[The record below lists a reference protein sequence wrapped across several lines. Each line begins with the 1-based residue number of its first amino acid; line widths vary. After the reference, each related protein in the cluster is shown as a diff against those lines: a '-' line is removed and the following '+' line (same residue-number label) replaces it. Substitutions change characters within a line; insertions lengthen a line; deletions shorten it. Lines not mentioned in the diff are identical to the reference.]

1 MALII
6 DGKAIAAQVRSE
18 IEKEIKALHDRSVT
32 PGLGVILVGE
42 NPASMTYVKM
52 KQKMCEELGII
63 TKEFRPDAGITQ
75 EELMSLTNEFNS
87 DPEIHGILI
96 QLPLPDHIDQ
106 ESALSNL
113 SPEKDVDG
121 FHPVNV
127 GKMTLGEGGFIPA
140 TPAGIIELLMK
151 SGKDPEGKHVV
162 IIGRSR
168 LVGRPLLNLL
178 TQKRKGGNATVTL
191 CHTRT
196 KELSSHTNRADI
208 LIAAAGMPEFID
220 GSMVKKGVVVIDVGT
235 NRVEDSTKK
244 SGYKLVGDVHFDSVS
259 EKAAAITPVPGGVGP
274 MTIMMLMKNCVK
286 AAGGW
291 SS

>member
-18 IEKEIKALHDRSVT
+18 IEKEIKALQGRSVT

-63 TKEFRPDAGITQ
+63 TKEFLPDAGITQ

-96 QLPLPDHIDQ
+96 QLPLPDHIDE

-127 GKMTLGEGGFIPA
+127 GKMTLGEGGFTPA

-151 SGKDPEGKHVV
+151 SGNDPEGKHVV

-196 KELSSHTNRADI
+196 KDLSSHTNRADI

-235 NRVEDSTKK
+235 NRVKDSSKK

-274 MTIMMLMKNCVK
+274 MTIMMLMKNTVK

>member
-18 IEKEIKALHDRSVT
+18 IEEEIKVLRGRSVT

-75 EELMSLTNEFNS
+75 EELMSLTNKFNS

-96 QLPLPDHIDQ
+96 QLPLPDHIDE
-106 ESALSNL
+106 ESALSNV

-140 TPAGIIELLMK
+140 TPAGIIELLMR
-151 SGKDPEGKHVV
+151 SGNDPEGKHVV
-162 IIGRSR
+162 IVGRSR

-178 TQKRKGGNATVTL
+178 TQKKQGGNATVTL

-208 LIAAAGMPEFID
+208 LVAAAGMPEFIA

-235 NRVEDSTKK
+235 NRVKDSTKK

-274 MTIMMLMKNCVK
+274 MTIMMLMKNSVK

>member
-6 DGKAIAAQVRSE
+6 DGKAIAVQVRSE
-18 IEKEIKALHDRSVT
+18 IEKEIKALQGRSIT

-63 TKEFRPDAGITQ
+63 TKEFRPNTGITQ

-96 QLPLPDHIDQ
+96 QLPLPDHIDE

-127 GKMTLGEGGFIPA
+127 GKMTLGEGGFTPA

-151 SGKDPEGKHVV
+151 SGNDPEGKHVV
-162 IIGRSR
+162 IVGRSR

-196 KELSSHTNRADI
+196 KDLSSHTNRADI

-235 NRVEDSTKK
+235 NRVKDSTKK

>member
-18 IEKEIKALHDRSVT
+18 IEKEIKALQGRSVT

-63 TKEFRPDAGITQ
+63 TKEFLPDAGITQ

-96 QLPLPDHIDQ
+96 QLPLPDHIDE

-151 SGKDPEGKHVV
+151 SGNDPEGKHVV

-235 NRVEDSTKK
+235 NRVKDSSKK

-274 MTIMMLMKNCVK
+274 MTIMMLMKNTVK

>member
-6 DGKAIAAQVRSE
+6 DGKDIATQVRSE
-18 IEKEIKALHDRSVT
+18 IEGEINSLQNRSIT

-52 KQKMCEELGII
+52 KQKMCKTLGIMS
-63 TKEFRPDAGITQ
+63 KEFRPDEGITQ

-96 QLPLPDHIDQ
+96 QLPLPDHIN
-106 ESALSNL
+106 EKTALSNV

-127 GKMTLGEGGFIPA
+127 GKVTLGEGGFIPA
-140 TPAGIIELLMK
+140 TPAGIIEELMR
-151 SGKDPEGKHVV
+151 SGNNPEGKHVV
-162 IIGRSR
+162 IVGRSR

-178 TQKRKGGNATVTL
+178 TQKREGGNATVTL

-196 KELSSHTNRADI
+196 KELSDHTKQADI
-208 LIAAAGMPEFID
+208 LIAAAGMPEFIN
-220 GSMVKKGVVVIDVGT
+220 GSMIKKGAVIIDVGT
-235 NRVEDSTKK
+235 NRVKDATKK

-274 MTIMMLMKNCVK
+274 MTIMMLMKNTVK

-291 SS
+291 SG

>member
-6 DGKAIAAQVRSE
+6 DGKAIAAQLRSE
-18 IEKEIKALHDRSVT
+18 IEEEINTLQNRSIT

-42 NPASMTYVKM
+42 NPASMSYVKM
-52 KQKMCEELGII
+52 KQKMCKTLGIT

-96 QLPLPDHIDQ
+96 QLPLPDHID
-106 ESALSNL
+106 EETALSNVT
-113 SPEKDVDG
+113 PEKDVDG
-121 FHPVNV
+121 FHPFNV

-140 TPAGIIELLMK
+140 TPAGIIELLMR
-151 SGKDPEGKHVV
+151 SGNNPEGKHVV

-178 TQKRKGGNATVTL
+178 TQKREGGNATVTL

-196 KELSSHTNRADI
+196 KELSTHTKQADI

-220 GSMVKKGVVVIDVGT
+220 GSMIKKGAVVIDVGT
-235 NRVEDSTKK
+235 NRVKDGTKK

-274 MTIMMLMKNCVK
+274 MTIMMLMKNTVK

-291 SS
+291 PG

>member
-6 DGKAIAAQVRSE
+6 DGKAIAVQVRSE
-18 IEKEIKALHDRSVT
+18 IEKEIKALQGRSIT

-63 TKEFRPDAGITQ
+63 TKEFRPNTGITQ
-75 EELMSLTNEFNS
+75 EELISLTNEFNS

-96 QLPLPDHIDQ
+96 QLPLPDHIDE

-127 GKMTLGEGGFIPA
+127 GKMTLGEGGFTPA

-151 SGKDPEGKHVV
+151 SGNDPEGKHVV
-162 IIGRSR
+162 IVGRSR

-196 KELSSHTNRADI
+196 KDLSSHTNRADI

-235 NRVEDSTKK
+235 NRVKDSTKK

>member
-18 IEKEIKALHDRSVT
+18 IEKEIKALQGRSVT

-63 TKEFRPDAGITQ
+63 TKEFLPDAGITQ

-96 QLPLPDHIDQ
+96 QLPLPDHIDE

-127 GKMTLGEGGFIPA
+127 GKMTLGEGGFTPA
-140 TPAGIIELLMK
+140 TPAGIRELLMK
-151 SGKDPEGKHVV
+151 SGNDPEGKHVV
-162 IIGRSR
+162 IVGRSR

-196 KELSSHTNRADI
+196 KDLSSHTNRADI

-235 NRVEDSTKK
+235 NRVKDSTKK

>member
-18 IEKEIKALHDRSVT
+18 IEKEIKALQGRSVT

-63 TKEFRPDAGITQ
+63 TKEFLPDAGITQ

-96 QLPLPDHIDQ
+96 QLPLPDHIDE

-151 SGKDPEGKHVV
+151 SGNDPEGKHVV

-235 NRVEDSTKK
+235 NRVKDSSKK

-274 MTIMMLMKNCVK
+274 MTIMMLMKNSVK

>member
-18 IEKEIKALHDRSVT
+18 IEKEIKTLHGRSVT

-96 QLPLPDHIDQ
+96 QLPLPDHIDE

-127 GKMTLGEGGFIPA
+127 GKMTLGEGGFTPA
-140 TPAGIIELLMK
+140 TPAGIRELLMK
-151 SGKDPEGKHVV
+151 SGNDPEGKHVV
-162 IIGRSR
+162 IVGRSR

-196 KELSSHTNRADI
+196 KDLSSHTNRADI
-208 LIAAAGMPEFID
+208 LIAVAGMPEFID

-235 NRVEDSTKK
+235 NRVKDSTKK

>member
-6 DGKAIAAQVRSE
+6 DGKAIAAQLRIE
-18 IEKEIKALHDRSVT
+18 IEEEIKALQSRSIT

-52 KQKMCEELGII
+52 KQKMCKALGIT
-63 TKEFRPDAGITQ
+63 TKEFRPSETVTQ
-75 EELMSLTNEFNS
+75 EELISLTNEFNS
-87 DPEIHGILI
+87 DTEIHGILI
-96 QLPLPDHIDQ
+96 QLPLPDHID
-106 ESALSNL
+106 ERTVLSNV

-127 GKMTLGEGGFIPA
+127 GKVTLGEGGFIPA
-140 TPAGIIELLMK
+140 TPAGIIELLMR
-151 SGKDPEGKHVV
+151 SGNNPEGKHVV
-162 IIGRSR
+162 IVGRSR

-178 TQKRKGGNATVTL
+178 TQKREGGNATVTL

-196 KELSSHTNRADI
+196 KALSSHTKQADI

-220 GSMVKKGVVVIDVGT
+220 GSMIKEGAVIIDVGT
-235 NRVEDSTKK
+235 NRVEDATKK
-244 SGYKLVGDVHFDSVS
+244 SGYKLVGDVHFESVS
-259 EKAAAITPVPGGVGP
+259 GKAAAITPVPGGVGP
-274 MTIMMLMKNCVK
+274 MTIMMLMKNNVK

>member
-18 IEKEIKALHDRSVT
+18 IEKEIKALQGRSVT

-63 TKEFRPDAGITQ
+63 TKEFLPDAGITQ

-96 QLPLPDHIDQ
+96 QLPLPDHIDE
-106 ESALSNL
+106 ESALSNV

-127 GKMTLGEGGFIPA
+127 GKMTLGEGGFTPA

-151 SGKDPEGKHVV
+151 TGNDPEGKHVV
-162 IIGRSR
+162 IVGRSR

-235 NRVEDSTKK
+235 NSVKDSKKK

-274 MTIMMLMKNCVK
+274 MTIMMLMKNSVK

>member
-18 IEKEIKALHDRSVT
+18 IEKEIKTLHGRSVT

-96 QLPLPDHIDQ
+96 QLPLPDHIDE

-127 GKMTLGEGGFIPA
+127 GKMTLGEGGFTPA
-140 TPAGIIELLMK
+140 TPAGIRELLMK
-151 SGKDPEGKHVV
+151 SGNDPEGKHVV
-162 IIGRSR
+162 IVGRSR

-178 TQKRKGGNATVTL
+178 TQKREGGNATVTL

-196 KELSSHTNRADI
+196 KDLSSHTNRADI

-235 NRVEDSTKK
+235 NRVKDSTKK